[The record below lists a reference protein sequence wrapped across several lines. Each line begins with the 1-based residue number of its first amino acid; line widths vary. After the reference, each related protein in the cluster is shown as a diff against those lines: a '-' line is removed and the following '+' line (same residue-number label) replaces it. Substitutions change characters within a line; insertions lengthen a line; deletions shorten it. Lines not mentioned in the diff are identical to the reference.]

1 MLNLKID
8 STMDYKKVAESI
20 NKDIENGVYDK
31 FPNLRDRLKFI
42 SKKVSK
48 LSVLSN
54 ATPLSNGEINTLKFQ
69 GYLE

>member
-1 MLNLKID
+1 MINFLILEID
-8 STMDYKKVAESI
+8 LSLYQKKM
-20 NKDIENGVYDK
+20 
-31 FPNLRDRLKFI
+31 
-42 SKKVSK
+42 SK

>member
-1 MLNLKID
+1 
-8 STMDYKKVAESI
+8 MDYKKVVESI

-42 SKKVSK
+42 SKKKVSK
-48 LSVLSN
+48 LSVVSN

>member
-1 MLNLKID
+1 
-8 STMDYKKVAESI
+8 MDYKKVVESI

-48 LSVLSN
+48 LSVVSN
-54 ATPLSNGEINTLKFQ
+54 ATQLSNGEINTLKFQ